1 MINSITEFYWQPL
14 LPGWA
19 MILLALLS
27 FGLLTALA
35 WRTRHLPVFRGL
47 FVLLVLILIANPVL
61 KTESGTP
68 SETLVYVLVDRTESQ
83 RLSGRVERTE
93 ETLADVMEKLNRI
106 ENLAP
111 VVVDVTQEGLE
122 DRTRL
127 FGPLQDMLLAETPS
141 RIGGSI
147 LITDGQVHDVPA
159 DPGLWTRYGPLHVLM
174 SGDPEEETDRRIE
187 ILSSPGYAVVGESAP
202 LRIRVDEDP
211 VPQSE
216 TLTMTVKING
226 EVYTDIAVPTGED
239 YSLRLPIT
247 QSGKTLV
254 EVSIPATEDE
264 LSPINNTA
272 ATSIEGVRDRLKV
285 LLVSGQPHQGLRI
298 WRNLLKSDPAVDL
311 VHFTILRS
319 LNNIDITPQD
329 ELALI
334 PFPTQELFEDKIAEF
349 DLIILDRYTR
359 RSILQA
365 SYFRNMVRYVEDGG
379 AMMVVH
385 GPEESGQEALA
396 DTYLDTILPTRRVL
410 NGVVEK
416 NIHPKLSDY
425 GRRHPIT
432 APLEAIEDSWGDWN
446 RYLEVTPTSENAQT
460 LLETKDGAPL
470 LVISDQFEGR
480 VAQFSTDQI
489 WLWARGY
496 DGGGPYADIMRRLA
510 HWLMKEPSLEYK
522 NFRVEGAEG
531 DFYIRYEGENID
543 EGNVTITTPDQS
555 RKVLKPKINQL
566 AEGRIEFEIRHTPAL
581 PGVYHFRYG
590 PYEEHLIYKDTNAP
604 EYQKLISNTE
614 LLYPAAESTD
624 GALVRSPDAPD
635 VHFSMTEQ
643 RARYSRG
650 DNLYLRQSSQLENR
664 DVEIDPLL
672 PWWLVG
678 VFGIFFMVAGWL
690 RQE

>member
-14 LPGWA
+14 LPGWT

-35 WRTRHLPVFRGL
+35 WRTRHLPIFRGL

-93 ETLADVMEKLNRI
+93 ETLADVMEKLNQI

-226 EVYTDIAVPTGED
+226 EAYTDIAVPTGED

-385 GPEESGQEALA
+385 GPEESRQEALA
-396 DTYLDTILPTRRVL
+396 DTYLDAILPTRRVL

-543 EGNVTITTPDQS
+543 ERNVTVTTPDQS
-555 RKVLKPKINQL
+555 QKIIKPEINQL
-566 AEGRIEFEIRHTPAL
+566 AEGRIEFETHHTPAL

-614 LLYPAAESTD
+614 LLYPATEATG